1 MPDSTKAKYQAA
13 LGAYASFVYPENDEQ
28 RGYAVLAYANA
39 TGGGDY
45 IEELA
50 RYASAPGGTLSGA
63 RFRLAD
69 DLLRRA
75 NAHYHAHL
83 TANPPKEPTT

>member
-1 MPDSTKAKYQAA
+1 MPDGTRARYQAA
-13 LGAYASFVYPENDEQ
+13 LGAYACFVFPENDAQ
-28 RGYAVLAYANA
+28 RGYTILACSNIEL
-39 TGGGDY
+39 DY
-45 IEELA
+45 VENLA
-50 RYASAPGGTLSGA
+50 ERVEAGETISGA

-83 TANPPKEPTT
+83 TANPPKEPTP